1 MLTSLK
7 GHIPNQASIEW
18 LRSPWAI
25 LISSALGIFIGTA
38 LPHLA
43 TWIAPFG
50 SIYLGLLKMCVLPI
64 LLSTIAHSL
73 GRLMQSHD
81 ARRYVQRILLVFPIS
96 LLTISMIAVVI
107 AAVAGPGRNLSTATL
122 ETLGVLVNQSGVDL
136 EMALSGPITDGAN
149 PDISSMVGSL
159 VPENIFAALSEGQT
173 LKVLLFA
180 IIFGIAL
187 GLVKTPSTVALF
199 DTLDSLYR
207 TFNLIIHGLTYLL
220 PFGLCSLLAYQLSRV
235 GADVLLSM
243 VNFVMVAIAT
253 FAVIYI
259 IGTLI
264 IWRRAKT
271 SFWQVLMALK
281 DPTILAFATSSS
293 FACLPAAITS
303 LNEALKFDYQTTHLV
318 TPLAITLGRFGSV
331 AYFASA
337 TLFVTQLYQRDL
349 GLAGLATVIVGSI
362 FAGMATSGVTGVLT
376 LTMLGLVLEPLKL
389 PLEAVLVLFIAIDP
403 LMDPLR
409 TLGIVHTGMATTAL
423 IADVDPFPHTKA
435 L

>member
-1 MLTSLK
+1 MLTSMK
-7 GHIPNQASIEW
+7 GYVPNQLSFEW

-25 LISSALGIFIGTA
+25 LISSLLGIFIGTS
-38 LPHLA
+38 LPQLA
-43 TWIAPFG
+43 QWIAPFG
-50 SIYLGLLKMCVLPI
+50 NLYLGLLKMCVLPI
-64 LLSTIAHSL
+64 LLSTISHSL

-81 ARRYVQRILLVFPIS
+81 ARRYVRRILLVFP
-96 LLTISMIAVVI
+96 TILFAASGIAVVI
-107 AAVAGPGRNLSTATL
+107 AVIFGPGRNLSTATL
-122 ETLGVLVNQSGVDL
+122 ETLGVLVNQSGIDL
-136 EMALSGPITDGAN
+136 EMALTGPILDASTSN
-149 PDISSMVGSL
+149 ISTIVNSI
-159 VPENIFAALSEGQT
+159 VPENIFAALSDGQT
-173 LKVLLFA
+173 LKVLMFA
-180 IIFGIAL
+180 IIFGVSL
-187 GLVKTPSTVALF
+187 GLVKTQSTAALF

-207 TFNLIIHGLTYLL
+207 TFNLVIHGLTYLL

-235 GADVLLSM
+235 GADVLFSM
-243 VNFVMVAIAT
+243 VNFVVVAIAT
-253 FAVIYI
+253 FALIYLL
-259 IGTLI
+259 GTLI

-271 SFWQVLMALK
+271 SFWKVLIALK

-303 LNEALKFDYQTTHLV
+303 LNEELKFDYQTTHLV

-331 AYFASA
+331 VYFASA

-349 GLAGLATVIVGSI
+349 GLAGIATVILGSI

-403 LMDPLR
+403 LMDPFR

-423 IADVDPFPHTKA
+423 IADVDSSS
-435 L
+435 